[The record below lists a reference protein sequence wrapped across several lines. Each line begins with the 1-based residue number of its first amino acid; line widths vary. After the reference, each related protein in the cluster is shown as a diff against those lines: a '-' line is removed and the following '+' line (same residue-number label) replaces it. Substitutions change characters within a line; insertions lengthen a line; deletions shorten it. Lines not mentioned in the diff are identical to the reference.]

1 MNGQGVQMVSQRVKG
16 AGRRGEEALGSLP
29 APSRGALSSACR
41 VKMRPFL
48 VPPRPL
54 LSIGSP
60 ACPLL
65 TQEQIPWRATNHP
78 EVGGET

>member
-1 MNGQGVQMVSQRVKG
+1 MDGQGVQMVSQRVKG

-60 ACPLL
+60 ADSGADSLEGHKSPRG
-65 TQEQIPWRATNHP
+65 W
-78 EVGGET
+78 G